1 MCVLIFIISYW
12 FNFILL
18 MYVSI
23 LDEYWLVF
31 VIVLKVN
38 FLKWGLFVIWVLIL
52 GIVFFKLLGF
62 CLSIIMGILSNL

>member
-52 GIVFFKLLGF
+52 GIVFFKLFGF